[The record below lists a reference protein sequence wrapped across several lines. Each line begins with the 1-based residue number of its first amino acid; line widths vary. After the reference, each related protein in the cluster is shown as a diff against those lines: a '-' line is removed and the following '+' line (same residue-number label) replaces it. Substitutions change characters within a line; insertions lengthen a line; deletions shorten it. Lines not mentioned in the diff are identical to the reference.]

1 MEITYALM
9 SKLEEIAEK
18 EPSKVRIITRARAQK
33 LLTNESGAVIGVEF
47 EKGGSLHK
55 EYGPVV
61 VATGGYAAGNL
72 DKNSLLAKVRPDLM
86 HLPTTNGI
94 HCTGDGI
101 QMGQAI
107 GASCVDL
114 KYVQVHPTGLVHFK
128 DQENP
133 VKFLAA
139 EALLGVGAIILD
151 KNGKRFVD
159 ELNTRDY
166 VTAHLW
172 KNQGPFRLVLNTASA
187 KEIEWHCKHY
197 VGRSVMRKYNSAA
210 DLAKDMGI
218 SPSALEQTFNEYNG
232 FAKKK
237 NDPFGRK
244 FFDGAPYEMKDVYH
258 AAIITPVL
266 HYCMGG
272 LEINDRAEVIS
283 EKTRKPIPGLYAAGE
298 ASGGVH
304 GKNRLGGS
312 ALLECVV
319 FGRVAGGTV
328 SQYVKEGHHKAPGG
342 AAPAGGVGGNVITIN
357 VPQASGSN
365 IVITISSGGASV
377 SGGAGGA
384 PAKSSGLP
392 PADSADGGA
401 DSTGEGAKKDEKKS
415 GGGDKK
421 EGGGQKEYSLEEV
434 SKHTSDKD
442 CWVVINGQVLNVT
455 SFLDDHPGGK
465 MAIMTFAGRDASE
478 EFNMLHDKGVIA
490 KYAPNT
496 IIGTVKP
503 KSKL

>member
-1 MEITYALM
+1 
-9 SKLEEIAEK
+9 
-18 EPSKVRIITRARAQK
+18 
-33 LLTNESGAVIGVEF
+33 
-47 EKGGSLHK
+47 
-55 EYGPVV
+55 
-61 VATGGYAAGNL
+61 
-72 DKNSLLAKVRPDLM
+72 
-86 HLPTTNGI
+86 
-94 HCTGDGI
+94 
-101 QMGQAI
+101 
-107 GASCVDL
+107 
-114 KYVQVHPTGLVHFK
+114 
-128 DQENP
+128 
-133 VKFLAA
+133 
-139 EALLGVGAIILD
+139 VGAIILD

-172 KNQGPFRLVLNTASA
+172 KNQGPFRLVLNTKSA

-197 VGRSVMRKYNSAA
+197 VGRNVMRKYESAA
-210 DLAKDMGI
+210 ELAKDMGL
-218 SPSALEQTFNEYNG
+218 SSSVLEQTFNEYNG
-232 FAKKK
+232 YAQKKH
-237 NDPFGRK
+237 DPFGRK

-272 LEINDRAEVIS
+272 LEINERAEVLS
-283 EKTRKPIPGLYAAGE
+283 EKSRKPIPGLYAAGE

-319 FGRVAGGTV
+319 FGRVAGGSV
-328 SQYVKEGHHKAPGG
+328 AQYIKEGQFKGPAG
-342 AAPAGGVGGNVITIN
+342 AAPAGGASGNVITIN
-357 VPQASGSN
+357 VPQSNGSS
-365 IVITISSGGASV
+365 IVITISGGSASV
-377 SGGAGGA
+377 GGGGAGGSSSS
-384 PAKSSGLP
+384 KSSGLP

-401 DSTGEGAKKDEKKS
+401 DSADEGAKKVEEKKGG

-434 SKHTSDKD
+434 GKHTSDKD

-490 KYAPNT
+490 KYASNT
-496 IIGTVKP
+496 VIGTVKP